1 MKAVILSG
9 GLGTRVRPL
18 TYILPKPMVPILERP
33 LIGHL
38 FSILKKNN
46 FHKVMVT
53 VSYKADIIENH
64 YQTGED
70 RGMQISYSLEG
81 SLRNGKLIAKGLGS
95 AGGLKKVQE
104 FSHFFDEA
112 FLVICGDALID
123 LDLESIMKFHKSHKG
138 KATVVCKEVPKEDV
152 YKYGVVVTDDN
163 NRISSFQEKPKIE
176 DAKSNIINTG
186 IYIFDP
192 CVLEYIPEGKAYDIG
207 AELLPLLL
215 EKDIPFYATAPEFQW
230 IDVGSTADFYEANIK
245 VLEQKVKHIQPHG
258 KALRDNIW
266 VGINCQIN
274 FDEIEISGPVY
285 IGNSVKIEKG
295 VKIIGPCVIGSNSI
309 IKEDVSLK
317 GCIVLD
323 HTLIKNKVKLETRI
337 VSHHFLSNPYG
348 DYLNIEEYN
357 LQFMI
362 DDARKYNIESSREN
376 QYLIDNI

>member
-18 TYILPKPMVPILERP
+18 TCLLPKPMVPIVERP

-38 FSILKKNN
+38 FAILKKNN
-46 FHKVMVT
+46 FTEVIVT
-53 VSYKADIIENH
+53 VSYKAEIIENH
-64 YQTGED
+64 YQTGEI

-95 AGGLKKVQE
+95 AGGLRKVQN
-104 FSHFFDEA
+104 FSNFFDEP

-123 LDLESIMKFHKSHKG
+123 LDLESIMKFHKSHDG
-138 KATVVCKEVPKEDV
+138 KATVVCKEVAKEDV
-152 YKYGVVVTDDN
+152 YKYGVVVTDEN
-163 NRISSFQEKPKIE
+163 NKITSFQEKPKVKE
-176 DAKSNIINTG
+176 AKSNIINTG

-192 CVLEYIPEGKAYDIG
+192 CVLKHIPDGEVYDIG
-207 AELLPLLL
+207 AELLPLLI
-215 EKDIPFYATAPEFQW
+215 EKNVPFYATTPEFQW

-245 VLEQKVKHIQPHG
+245 VLENKVNHISPHG
-258 KALRDNIW
+258 KKIRENLW
-266 VGINCQIN
+266 VGINCNIN
-274 FDEIEISGPVY
+274 FDEIEIIGPVY

-295 VKIIGPCVIGSNSI
+295 VKLIGPCVIGSNSI

-317 GCIVLD
+317 GVIVLD
-323 HTLIKNKVKLETRI
+323 HTLIKNKVSLDTRI
-337 VSHHFLSNPYG
+337 VSRHFLSNPYG
-348 DYLNIEEYN
+348 DYLKVDEYN

-362 DDARKYNIESSREN
+362 DDARKYNIESSSEN

>member
-1 MKAVILSG
+1 
-9 GLGTRVRPL
+9 
-18 TYILPKPMVPILERP
+18 MVPILERP

-46 FHKVMVT
+46 FNEVIVT

-70 RGMQISYSLEG
+70 RKMQISYSLEG
-81 SLRNGKLIAKGLGS
+81 ALRNGKIIAKGLGS

-112 FLVICGDALID
+112 FLVICGDAIID

-152 YKYGVVVTDDN
+152 YKYGVVVTDEN
-163 NRISSFQEKPKIE
+163 NKISSFQEKPKIE
-176 DAKSNIINTG
+176 EAKSNLINTG

-192 CVLEYIPEGKAYDIG
+192 CILEHIPSGQAYDIG
-207 AELLPLLL
+207 GELLPLLL
-215 EKDIPFYATAPEFQW
+215 EKDIPFYATAPNFQW

-245 VLEQKVKHIQPHG
+245 VLEQRVKHIQPYG
-258 KALRDNIW
+258 KKIRANLW
-266 VGINCQIN
+266 LGINCKIN
-274 FDEIEISGPVY
+274 FDEVEIIGPVY
-285 IGNSVKIEKG
+285 IGNSVKIAKG
-295 VKIIGPCVIGSNSI
+295 VKLIGPCVIGSNSI
-309 IKEDVSLK
+309 IEENVELK
-317 GCIVLD
+317 AVIVLE
-323 HTLIKNKVKLETRI
+323 HTIIKDKVKLEKRI

-348 DYLNIEEYN
+348 DYLDVEEYS

-362 DDARKYNIESSREN
+362 DDARKYNIESSSET